1 MWAERGK
8 FAQQIHIRQNKLK
21 SNQNRIMMSDVI
33 DEQANSHLSN
43 SNKSAKAFRSNSY
56 SNSMITIGKEQY
68 ISVKQYHV
76 KMNDSTGSNNHLRSI
91 DRFR

>member
-1 MWAERGK
+1 MIWAGGVK
-8 FAQQIHIRQNKLK
+8 FAQQIHIRQIKLK

-56 SNSMITIGKEQY
+56 SNSMITTKKN
-68 ISVKQYHV
+68 KQLLI
-76 KMNDSTGSNNHLRSI
+76 K
-91 DRFR
+91 